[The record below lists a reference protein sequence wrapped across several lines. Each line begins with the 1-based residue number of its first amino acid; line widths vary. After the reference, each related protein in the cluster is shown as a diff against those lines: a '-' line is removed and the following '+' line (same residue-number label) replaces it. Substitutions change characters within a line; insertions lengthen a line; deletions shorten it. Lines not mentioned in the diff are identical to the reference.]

1 MSTIRAINLA
11 HPTSSNTNIT
21 LDVGGGVTIASNL
34 PGLTGAVNTAP
45 EVLTSNGV
53 MVVRDTIRIKNI
65 AAPGS
70 NTWTQLSNYNDG
82 NFVISRFN
90 PNGSYQGN
98 MFVGYGTGDLSFCS
112 PIAGGVERLRVNN
125 AGQVTM
131 PYQPAFR
138 AYSSAGSYSTTN
150 TDIAFPTADFNVGNC
165 YNTSNGRFTAPVAG
179 VYHIIWSMS
188 SFGAASCS
196 LDLFVNGSSQQYN
209 EQNNSL
215 TYFVTG
221 QSQLKYLNAGDY
233 ATLRLRFGTINLSFP
248 STNFQA
254 FLVG

>member
-1 MSTIRAINLA
+1 MSTLKTISIQHLNGSSPSINLD
-11 HPTSSNTNIT
+11 SSGNVGVGISSPGARLDVKGGAGDNGTINIT
-21 LDVGGGVTIASNL
+21 NNSGNIWKFWNDLGSSGMNIQYNGTTRMVIDSSGRVT
-34 PGLTGAVNTAP
+34 T
-45 EVLTSNGV
+45 
-53 MVVRDTIRIKNI
+53 
-65 AAPGS
+65 
-70 NTWTQLSNYNDG
+70 
-82 NFVISRFN
+82 
-90 PNGSYQGN
+90 
-98 MFVGYGTGDLSFCS
+98 
-112 PIAGGVERLRVNN
+112 
-125 AGQVTM
+125 

-150 TDIAFPTADFNVGNC
+150 TDIAFPSTDFNIGNH
-165 YNTSNGRFTAPVAG
+165 YNTSNGRFTAPVSG

-196 LDLFVNGSSQQYN
+196 LDLFLNGNSQQYS

-221 QSQLKYLNAGDY
+221 QSQLRYLSGGDY
-233 ATLRLRFGTINLSFP
+233 VTLRLRFGTINLSYP